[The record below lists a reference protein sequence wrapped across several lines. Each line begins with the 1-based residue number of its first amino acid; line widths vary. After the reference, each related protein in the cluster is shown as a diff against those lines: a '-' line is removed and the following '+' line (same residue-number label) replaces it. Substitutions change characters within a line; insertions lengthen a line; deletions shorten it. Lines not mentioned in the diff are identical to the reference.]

1 MVNTK
6 FPGDSLTVTSKRSKR
21 ILINPH
27 IGWICLGL
35 TLITQIR
42 ATSVVAIVN
51 SDRILLGADALA
63 RTNISGSAAVCKIHR
78 EHGVFFATVGLF
90 SKRETGFDAVE
101 LARRACRETGDIHAV
116 PVILGLLA
124 RAPVRKALAYSQQHD
139 PLVYNKDYKDHAVFE
154 VIFAGFHQS
163 KPMIG
168 IKSFFLD
175 AVGGLG
181 EQTITLPDEAGNHV
195 AFSGEKEAIKRY
207 TARTPK
213 WYDTND
219 LLALIRKLISLE
231 IADRPDKVGPPI
243 SILEIRATEYRWL
256 EPGKCSN
263 E

>member
-1 MVNTK
+1 M
-6 FPGDSLTVTSKRSKR
+6 TSKGSKR
-21 ILINPH
+21 IIITPY
-27 IGWICLGL
+27 IGWMCLGL
-35 TLITQIR
+35 MLNTQIR
-42 ATSVVAIVN
+42 GTTVVAIVN

-63 RTNISGSAAVCKIHR
+63 RTSISGSAAVCKIHR

-116 PVILGLLA
+116 PVVLGLLA
-124 RAPVRKALAYSQQHD
+124 REPLRKALAYSQGHD
-139 PLVYNKDYKDHAVFE
+139 PLVYNRDYKGHAVFE
-154 VIFAGFHQS
+154 VIFAGFFQR

-175 AVGGLG
+175 SSGGLR
-181 EQTITLPDEAGNHV
+181 EQTIALPDEAGNHV

-207 TARTPK
+207 TARTPN
-213 WYDTND
+213 WYDSSD
-219 LLALIRKLISLE
+219 LFALVRKLIHVE
-231 IADRPDKVGPPI
+231 IADQPAKVGPPI
-243 SILEIRATEYRWL
+243 SVLEIRATEYRWL